1 MNEGNLQREIF
12 RVAYDIF
19 ERSGRIK
26 GRDLDN
32 LLEAERIVKALR
44 KIGEEDGQRNVFVN
58 VPITRSDEEGEYSK
72 WVINFLKR

>member
-12 RVAYDIF
+12 RVAYDIY
-19 ERSGRIK
+19 ERSGRTK

-44 KIGEEDGQRNVFVN
+44 QIAGEDVQKHVFVN
-58 VPITRSDEEGEYSK
+58 VPIARSDEEEEYSR
-72 WVINFLKR
+72 WVIKFLKR